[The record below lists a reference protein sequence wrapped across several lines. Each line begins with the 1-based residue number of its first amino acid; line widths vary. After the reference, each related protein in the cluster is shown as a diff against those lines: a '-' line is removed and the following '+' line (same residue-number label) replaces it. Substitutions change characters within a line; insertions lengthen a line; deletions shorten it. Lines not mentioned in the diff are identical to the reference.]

1 MAKSRRMSKKNCKK
15 SRKSSRRQRRYRGG
29 VAPVGYDLAQ
39 ETMAKSLQQ
48 GQQYAQYHSE
58 QHGGSAPFPD
68 AVSGQALLNGEAVAS
83 AMQDGPMGAYRDIEG
98 MKDPYPNDNIVTAGV
113 SPQSGGRKRRG
124 GKKHRKSHRRS
135 RKQQRKS
142 KKQQRKRQQGGYGMP
157 PLGYDSVNAPGLLL
171 SQGQYEQAG
180 LNPTYF
186 NGTSTEQIVA
196 GWRDNA

>member
-1 MAKSRRMSKKNCKK
+1 MSKKHCKK
-15 SRKSSRRQRRYRGG
+15 SRKSLKHSRRQRRLRGG

-39 ETMAKSLQQ
+39 ETMAKSLAQ
-48 GQQYAQYHSE
+48 GQQYAQYHAE
-58 QHGGSAPFPD
+58 QHGGSAPYPV
-68 AVSGQALLNGEAVAS
+68 AVSGQALLNGEALSV
-83 AMQDGPMGAYRDIEG
+83 AMQDGPIGANNEILG
-98 MKDPYPNDNIVTAGV
+98 MSDPYPKENIVTAGV

-142 KKQQRKRQQGGYGMP
+142 RKQQRKRQQGGYGMP

-171 SQGQYEQAG
+171 SKDQYEQAG

-186 NGTSTEQIVA
+186 NGTSVEQIAA